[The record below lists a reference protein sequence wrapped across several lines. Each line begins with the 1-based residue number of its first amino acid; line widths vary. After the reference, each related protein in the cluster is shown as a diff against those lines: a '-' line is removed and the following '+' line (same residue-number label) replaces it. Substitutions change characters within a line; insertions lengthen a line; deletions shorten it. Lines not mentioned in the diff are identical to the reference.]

1 MALEKQEF
9 NPEDLITKAQAAK
22 LRGVS
27 RTAIYDLVKRGKLQ
41 VFEIAGRE
49 FLSKKEVESFEPD
62 KGGRP
67 STKLKKQ

>member
-1 MALEKQEF
+1 MTIEKQEF

-27 RTAIYDLVKRGKLQ
+27 RTAIHDLVKRGK
-41 VFEIAGRE
+41 FKIFKIAGRE
-49 FLSKKEVESFEPD
+49 FLSKKEVESFEPH

-67 STKLKKQ
+67 STKSNKE